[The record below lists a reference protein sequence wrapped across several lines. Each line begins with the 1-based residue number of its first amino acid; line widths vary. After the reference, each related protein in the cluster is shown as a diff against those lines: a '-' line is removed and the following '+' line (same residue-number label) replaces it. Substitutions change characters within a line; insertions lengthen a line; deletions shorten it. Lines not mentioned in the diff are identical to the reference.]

1 MADSINN
8 WYDSSTATGVYDK
21 YSGSYKSVASADDTN
36 TLGQDDF
43 LKLIIE
49 QFKNQDFN
57 NATSNTEFM
66 QQMSQFSTLN
76 AVQEITKAVE
86 GMTEQFEAM
95 SYFSNANFATTLVGK
110 NVTVAFDKEDGS
122 MGSDKG
128 VVETV
133 SLVDGSPAITVNG
146 KQYSLSNVME
156 VNQGAEAQTAA
167 NGNEGG

>member
-1 MADSINN
+1 MGESINN
-8 WYDSSTATGVYDK
+8 WYDSSAATGVYDK
-21 YSGSYKSVASADDTN
+21 YSGTYKKTASEDDKN

-110 NVTVAFDKEDGS
+110 NVTVAFDNEDGS
-122 MGSDKG
+122 MGTDKG

-133 SLVDGSPAITVNG
+133 SLVDGTPAITVNG

-156 VNQGAEAQTAA
+156 VNQTSQTNDGASQSD
-167 NGNEGG
+167 GG